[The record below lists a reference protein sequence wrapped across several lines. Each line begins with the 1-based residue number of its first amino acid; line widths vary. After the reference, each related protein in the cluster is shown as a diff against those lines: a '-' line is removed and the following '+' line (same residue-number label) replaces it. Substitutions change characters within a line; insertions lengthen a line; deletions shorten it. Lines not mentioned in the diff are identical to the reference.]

1 MGGVVGL
8 RELPVV
14 LAVELEDGGGEDEA
28 VGALGVVV
36 MFLVRVLGSRDGVV
50 AVVVSVGV

>member
-28 VGALGVVV
+28 VGA
-36 MFLVRVLGSRDGVV
+36 
-50 AVVVSVGV
+50 